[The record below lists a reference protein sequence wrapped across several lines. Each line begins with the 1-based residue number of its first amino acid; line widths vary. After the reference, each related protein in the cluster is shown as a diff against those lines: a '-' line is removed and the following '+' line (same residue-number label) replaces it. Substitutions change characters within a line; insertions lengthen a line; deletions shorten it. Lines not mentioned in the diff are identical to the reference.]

1 MGKPGAKGIRRLINA
16 TKYSAK
22 GFVAGWKNEEAFREE
37 VVVAIILTPAAFF
50 VGSTP
55 LEILFLITM
64 IWLLMVTEAL
74 NSAIEAAID
83 RIGDEWNEL
92 SGRAKDLGSL
102 AVLFVTI
109 LNIAAW
115 VPLFCVNCL

>member
-74 NSAIEAAID
+74 NS
-83 RIGDEWNEL
+83 DEWNEL

-115 VPLFCVNCL
+115 VTLFCVNCL